1 MSQDKKTYLKI
12 ISSFDLR
19 TWDVKSHFKSEDIFK
34 DKIPLLVFG
43 SFLSKG
49 EISKI
54 QIQDNKKYKILGV
67 RSYGKGAYLN
77 RVTDGK
83 DLKMKTYQIAQE
95 DHLFWCKVD
104 TKNGAFGV
112 IKEDL
117 KDGIASSNMTFAKIN
132 TKKINTEYLQILFK
146 SKKIN
151 AYMDTYVTGTTNRK
165 YIKPNQLLNE
175 IKIPLPSVEE
185 QNRLLENYNAKIALA
200 QNQEKEAKEIEES
213 IEKYLFDE
221 LGIEKIEEKK
231 KSSKLQFIE
240 SKNINRWD
248 VLFLIGNIPVLKAKY
263 PIVKF
268 SKLIT
273 NFNTD
278 KNQKSLRINSKE
290 YPNKDFTYIG
300 MEHIEK
306 ETGTLLEA
314 NKVKGIDIKSQTIKV
329 PKDYLIYGKLR
340 PYLNKFWLNKT
351 DYNNIICSSE
361 FFVFDIDEN
370 TNKLFFKYCL
380 SSKFIQMQITDK
392 TSGARMPR
400 INEVTFMSLDTPIP
414 PIEIQNIIAKEI
426 TKRKNKIK
434 QLKKEAIQNRDSA
447 IREFEEEIFAK

>member
-185 QNRLLENYNAKIALA
+185 QKEIVSQVESLFALA
-200 QNQEKEAKEIEES
+200 DTLE
-213 IEKYLFDE
+213 
-221 LGIEKIEEKK
+221 EKIEAATKRVDRLTQSILAKAFRGELVPQDPNDESAEK
-231 KSSKLQFIE
+231 
-240 SKNINRWD
+240 
-248 VLFLIGNIPVLKAKY
+248 
-263 PIVKF
+263 
-268 SKLIT
+268 
-273 NFNTD
+273 
-278 KNQKSLRINSKE
+278 
-290 YPNKDFTYIG
+290 
-300 MEHIEK
+300 
-306 ETGTLLEA
+306 LLER
-314 NKVKGIDIKSQTIKV
+314 IKSE
-329 PKDYLIYGKLR
+329 G
-340 PYLNKFWLNKT
+340 
-351 DYNNIICSSE
+351 
-361 FFVFDIDEN
+361 
-370 TNKLFFKYCL
+370 
-380 SSKFIQMQITDK
+380 
-392 TSGARMPR
+392 
-400 INEVTFMSLDTPIP
+400 
-414 PIEIQNIIAKEI
+414 
-426 TKRKNKIK
+426 
-434 QLKKEAIQNRDSA
+434 
-447 IREFEEEIFAK
+447 